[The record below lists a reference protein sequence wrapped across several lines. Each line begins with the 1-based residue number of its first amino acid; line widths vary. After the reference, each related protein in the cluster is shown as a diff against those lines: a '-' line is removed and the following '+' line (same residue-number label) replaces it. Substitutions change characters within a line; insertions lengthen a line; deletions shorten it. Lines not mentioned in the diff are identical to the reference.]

1 MEMEK
6 EKEKEK
12 EERGG
17 TKELLKVI
25 ILCVLEIT
33 VLSGDD
39 FTYTYSKQSLDRGPE
54 NFDSQF
60 MFCSFIFLTLWLKNY
75 PLNIISKMHL
85 SKCTSFFRP
94 HLG

>member
-12 EERGG
+12 EKEEMGG
-17 TKELLKVI
+17 NKQLLKVI

-54 NFDSQF
+54 NF
-60 MFCSFIFLTLWLKNY
+60 
-75 PLNIISKMHL
+75 
-85 SKCTSFFRP
+85 
-94 HLG
+94 

>member
-12 EERGG
+12 EEMGG
-17 TKELLKVI
+17 SKQLLKVI

-39 FTYTYSKQSLDRGPE
+39 FTYTYNKQSLDRGPE
-54 NFDSQF
+54 NF
-60 MFCSFIFLTLWLKNY
+60 
-75 PLNIISKMHL
+75 
-85 SKCTSFFRP
+85 
-94 HLG
+94 